1 MRKEKQRMRTKDFIT
16 IDDILLILKEK
27 LGLEVSKAAVY
38 GYIARKGF
46 PENIGLGSP
55 RLWRRSEVIDWV
67 KGYSGD
73 SWK

>member
-1 MRKEKQRMRTKDFIT
+1 MRKEGRRMRTKDFIT
-16 IDDILLILKEK
+16 IDDILLILKDK

-55 RLWRRSEVIDWV
+55 RLWRRAEVMEWV
-67 KGYSGD
+67 SGYV
-73 SWK
+73 KK